1 MSKTF
6 QIPNQEVLA
15 KFKVEELK
23 QRIEFNIAAEDVSS
37 DDAAW
42 KEKKTTVSASNS
54 GGGSVTVTQSWT
66 W

>member
-23 QRIEFNIAAEDVSS
+23 QRIEFDIAAEG
-37 DDAAW
+37 DAAW

-54 GGGSVTVTQSWT
+54 GGGTVTVTQSWT